1 MNDPITGYELH
12 RVETPTGRVIGDSTC
27 QYESLTVAALC
38 LLTAQGRRC
47 WGYGETVGEATFTRD
62 AWYFEAMVPLSELKA
77 AFERDW
83 WPRLKG
89 RSPFELRHA
98 RVFHN
103 TKLSYLDM
111 AARMAIWDAMA
122 QQADLPLYRFLGGA
136 PGSNKV
142 RTYGSLLDYPL
153 SEEDA
158 VALTRRHRARGLFA
172 IKVKVGA
179 PELARD
185 LKRIHAVIAAAG
197 PGVEITIDANQN
209 WACDQAIAAIRAIQG
224 EGVRLGY
231 VEDPLPVEDLD
242 GFARLQASVDVDIIG
257 HDYFTHPRQARR
269 FLERKALRRLRAG
282 SQVDHALYQA
292 ELSDEFGVPLVFG
305 NSMFEFNVHAACA
318 MPNVDRL
325 EFSDLGWN
333 GLMREPIRVEKGVSY
348 APDVPGH
355 GLDPIPDVLR
365 EWSRPYLK
373 TVDTTKPVVYP
384 SPYEPFRGA
393 IGGSE
398 SLQQRGRSR

>member
-1 MNDPITGYELH
+1 MTDTIAAYELH

-27 QYESLTVAALC
+27 RYESLTVAALC
-38 LLTAQGRRC
+38 LLTSQGRRC
-47 WGYGETVGEATFTRD
+47 WGYGETVGDATFTRD
-62 AWYFEAMVPLSELKA
+62 AWYFEPMVSLTELRA

-89 RSPFELRHA
+89 RSAFELRRA
-98 RVFHN
+98 RVFHA
-103 TKLSYLDM
+103 TELSYLDA
-111 AARMAIWDAMA
+111 AARMATWDAMA
-122 QQADLPLYRFLGGA
+122 QQAGLPLYRLLGGA
-136 PGSNKV
+136 AGKNTV
-142 RTYGSLLDYPL
+142 RAYGSLLDYPL

-179 PELARD
+179 PELSRD
-185 LKRIHAVIAAAG
+185 LKRLRAVIAAAG

-209 WACDQAIAAIRAIQG
+209 WTCDQAIHAIRAIQA
-224 EGVRLGY
+224 EGVPLGY

-242 GFARLQASVDVDIIG
+242 GFVRLQASVDVDIIG

-282 SQVDHALYQA
+282 SQVDHVLYQA
-292 ELSDEFGVPLVFG
+292 ELSDQFGVPLVFG

-318 MPNVDRL
+318 MPRVDRL

-333 GLMREPIRVEKGVSY
+333 GLMREPIRVERGVAH
-348 APDVPGH
+348 APDAPGH
-355 GLDPIPDVLR
+355 GLDPNPDALR
-365 EWSRPYLK
+365 AWSRP
-373 TVDTTKPVVYP
+373 
-384 SPYEPFRGA
+384 G
-393 IGGSE
+393 
-398 SLQQRGRSR
+398 